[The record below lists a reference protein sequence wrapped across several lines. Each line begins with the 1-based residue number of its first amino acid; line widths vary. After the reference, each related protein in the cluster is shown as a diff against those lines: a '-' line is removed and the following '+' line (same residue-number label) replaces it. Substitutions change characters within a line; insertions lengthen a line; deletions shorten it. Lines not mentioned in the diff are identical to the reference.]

1 MTSPATTGSTA
12 APAGAEPAPRTAATV
27 RTTTAAPAPGR
38 WLSKAAVNGALL
50 LSALYTLFPLVWLVT
65 AATKD
70 TGGLL
75 TGDAFSFKGFDL
87 GHNLS
92 ELASYND
99 GVYLRWYLNSL
110 LYAGGGALVCAL
122 ISVAAGYAFD
132 KYRFR
137 GKEKLFGVVLLGVLV
152 PSTALALPMYLLASK
167 AGLVNTYWSVLVPV
181 LVNPFGVY
189 LSRVFSASYI
199 PDEAL
204 EAARI
209 DGAGELRAFWSIGLR
224 MVMPGFVTV
233 FLFQFT
239 AIWNNF
245 FLPLV
250 MLSDQKLFPLSLGLY
265 AWNSNTH
272 AEPAFYPLVVTGSL
286 LAVLPSSSPSSP
298 SSGTGRRA
306 SRRAASSDRTDA
318 QPVTHG
324 QRPREEPEF
333 HHAPRH

>member
-1 MTSPATTGSTA
+1 MSK
-12 APAGAEPAPRTAATV
+12 PRTPSV
-27 RTTTAAPAPGR
+27 
-38 WLSKAAVNGALL
+38 WLSKTAVNGAL
-50 LSALYTLFPLVWLVT
+50 ALAVVYMLFPLVWLVT

-70 TGGLL
+70 AGGLL
-75 TGDAFSFKGFDL
+75 AGNAFSFEGFDL
-87 GHNLS
+87 GGNLS
-92 ELASYND
+92 RLADYND
-99 GVYLRWYLNSL
+99 GIYFHWYLNSL
-110 LYAGGGALVCAL
+110 LYAGLGALACSL

-132 KYRFR
+132 KYEFR

-152 PSTALALPMYLLASK
+152 PTTALALPMYLLASEV
-167 AGLVNTYWSVLVPV
+167 GIVNTYAAVLLPV

-189 LSRVFSASYI
+189 LARVFSTGYI

-265 AWNSNTH
+265 AWNSNAH
-272 AEPAFYPLVVTGSL
+272 AEPDFYPLVVTGSL
-286 LAVLPSSSPSSP
+286 LAVVPLVVAFVSL
-298 SSGTGRRA
+298 
-306 SRRAASSDRTDA
+306 
-318 QPVTHG
+318 
-324 QRPREEPEF
+324 QR
-333 HHAPRH
+333 HWKAGLTAGSVK

>member
-1 MTSPATTGSTA
+1 MSK
-12 APAGAEPAPRTAATV
+12 PRTPSV
-27 RTTTAAPAPGR
+27 
-38 WLSKAAVNGALL
+38 WLSQTAVNGAL
-50 LSALYTLFPLVWLVT
+50 ALAVVYMLFPLVWLVT

-70 TGGLL
+70 AGGLL
-75 TGDAFSFKGFDL
+75 AGNAFSFEGFDL
-87 GHNLS
+87 GGNLS
-92 ELASYND
+92 RLADYND
-99 GVYLRWYLNSL
+99 GIYFHWYLNSL
-110 LYAGGGALVCAL
+110 LYAGLGALACSL

-132 KYRFR
+132 KYEFR

-152 PSTALALPMYLLASK
+152 PTTALALPMYLLASEV
-167 AGLVNTYWSVLVPV
+167 GIVNTYAAVLLPV

-189 LSRVFSASYI
+189 LARVFSAGYI

-209 DGAGELRAFWSIGLR
+209 DGAGELRTFWSIGLR

-265 AWNSNTH
+265 AWNSNAH
-272 AEPAFYPLVVTGSL
+272 AEPDFYPLVVTGSL
-286 LAVLPSSSPSSP
+286 LAVVPLVVAFVSL
-298 SSGTGRRA
+298 
-306 SRRAASSDRTDA
+306 
-318 QPVTHG
+318 
-324 QRPREEPEF
+324 QR
-333 HHAPRH
+333 HWKAGLTAGSVK